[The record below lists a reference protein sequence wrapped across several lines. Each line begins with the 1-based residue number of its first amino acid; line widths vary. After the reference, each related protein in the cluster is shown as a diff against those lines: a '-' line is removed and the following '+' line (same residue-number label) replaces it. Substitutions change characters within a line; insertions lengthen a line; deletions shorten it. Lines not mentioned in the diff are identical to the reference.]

1 MAEAAQAGD
10 KEASAVSEEEARRFW
25 LARTAL
31 RSYLVVKDE
40 LHWRVQNLYKR
51 SDAFTKAVE
60 GLRGMGD
67 S

>member
-1 MAEAAQAGD
+1 MQEAAH
-10 KEASAVSEEEARRFW
+10 KEACALSEDARRFW

-51 SDAFTKAVE
+51 SDVFVKAVE
-60 GLRGMGD
+60 
-67 S
+67 